1 MGSVTELGRSP
12 EVENG
17 NSFQYSCLKIPMN
30 RGAYWATV
38 QRIAESQAQLTTDTH
53 THTHTHMHTM
63 ILKQYWAQNMCLIN
77 FSSLKS

>member
-53 THTHTHMHTM
+53 THTHAHND
-63 ILKQYWAQNMCLIN
+63 LKAVLGTEYVLNK
-77 FSSLKS
+77 F